1 MQLWLSFLY
10 GGALVSAINYVSNH
24 FNDPAMATIIA
35 AAPIGILSVF
45 FLQSGAITE
54 CYVRNY
60 ISTAFIHTIAASA
73 LYVMLTYANIRA
85 KYALYTALALW
96 FGLQLSKYYWLRCY
110 YPSFLYP

>member
-1 MQLWLSFLY
+1 MELWLSFLY
-10 GGALVSAINYVSNH
+10 GGALVSAINYVSNR

-45 FLQSGAITE
+45 FLKYGAISE

-73 LYVMLTYANIRA
+73 LYCMLTYARIHTT
-85 KYALYTALALW
+85 YALYGALLLW
-96 FGLQLSKYYWLRCY
+96 CGLQLSKYFWLRCY